1 MSSAIVLYITE
12 EKSVQHGQ
20 RRTVTDAVWQISVK
34 KWESEVSCRFGK
46 MSVEDSSYIAKS
58 QITNVVIKNSTV
70 ISENEGI
77 PQKDIA
83 VLLLE
88 L

>member
-1 MSSAIVLYITE
+1 M
-12 EKSVQHGQ
+12 
-20 RRTVTDAVWQISVK
+20 
-34 KWESEVSCRFGK
+34 SCRFGK

-83 VLLLE
+83 VLLLYCPNIRRK
-88 L
+88 LSLAGFAAHFSIARQKQQILRFHIFQGFH